1 MIKVSNP
8 YNKHYEKEAYFGEP
22 YPGLVDFFMNYP
34 ERKVVLDLGCGQG
47 RDALF
52 LGRIGYRVIGVD
64 ISDVGIQ
71 QLNFAAQKERLQVKG
86 LVADIYSFGITDEY
100 DMVLLDSIFHFYKN
114 DLDKETGFL
123 KRIIEEIKPGGVIC
137 SFMQTGLKR
146 EKLLKSIIQE
156 SGESFEILLDGYT
169 DYPEYDAAFH
179 MYAIKKIK
187 QHQNVLE

>member
-1 MIKVSNP
+1 MSIFKKRNEPIIRNP
-8 YNKHYEKEAYFGEP
+8 YNKHYEKEAYFGKP

-34 ERKVVLDLGCGQG
+34 ERNVVLDLGCGQG

-71 QLNFAAQKERLQVKG
+71 QLNLAAQKENLQVKG

-114 DLDKETGFL
+114 DIDKETGFL

-137 SFMQTGLKR
+137 IFMQKGSKR
-146 EKLLKSIIQE
+146 EKQLKNAIQE
-156 SGESFEILLDGYT
+156 SGVFYEVLLDGYT
-169 DYPEYDAAFH
+169 DYPEYDAEFH
-179 MYAIKKIK
+179 VYVIKKI
-187 QHQNVLE
+187 